1 MPGFDGTGPQGRG
14 PMTGR
19 GMGFCVLRQSK
30 NKSGEFEGLAGIQG
44 TPISISITERKKV
57 FNVPCRYGIGFAGLG
72 SATCRIAAF
81 GIGHPVPYLLNPF
94 GAKRYVPV
102 TAPAGSYFYNKGAY
116 NYSAP
121 YIAGRSW
128 FGRGFPWLSFGRG
141 FGGGRGFIGGRGI
154 FGY

>member
-19 GMGFCVLRQSK
+19 GMGFCVLQAK
-30 NKSGEFEGLAGIQG
+30 DKSGDFEGLAGIQG
-44 TPISISITERKKV
+44 TPISNSITERKKV
-57 FNVPCRYGIGFAGLG
+57 FNVPGGYGIGPVGLG
-72 SATCRIAAF
+72 PATGRIAGF
-81 GIGHPVPYLLNPF
+81 CIGYPVPYLMNPF
-94 GAKRYVPV
+94 GARRYVPM

-154 FGY
+154 FGH